1 MSAAASTPP
10 SPPPQASGRPFTAA
24 PDGHAHTPQPH
35 IAPAGHR
42 HLHLWHLPDGTG
54 VHAPIG
60 QLVHDEETGE
70 VCCHLCGGF
79 FSSLG
84 SHLRAHG
91 WTAETYRLAMGLSRN
106 RPLAARTLSAAISA
120 RQSRRYAEDAE
131 LQVHFRTGQAM
142 ARSGVLAQR
151 AREARP
157 DDTPE
162 ARRIR
167 ADALQRGRET
177 VRGRRQAALAGC
189 VADQGSGSLGAYLR
203 DAYVAGTS
211 LADLARATGL
221 GRQRL
226 REAMDEAGIPIR
238 RSGDTTPVGRRARA
252 GAADARAADRLGVPD
267 LCAWL
272 AAQRAAGATL
282 TALAQAVGHSTHWV
296 RWRLERADDQTG

>member
-1 MSAAASTPP
+1 MPIRRSRTSHRPATGTSTCGTCPTAPGCTPPSASSSTMRRRERSAATSAAGSSARSGRTCGPTDGPPRPTDWRWGCPATGRWPHGRCRPRSAPDSPAGTPRTPSCKPTSAPARRWLAAASWR
-10 SPPPQASGRPFTAA
+10 SGR
-24 PDGHAHTPQPH
+24 
-35 IAPAGHR
+35 
-42 HLHLWHLPDGTG
+42 
-54 VHAPIG
+54 
-60 QLVHDEETGE
+60 
-70 VCCHLCGGF
+70 
-79 FSSLG
+79 
-84 SHLRAHG
+84 
-91 WTAETYRLAMGLSRN
+91 
-106 RPLAARTLSAAISA
+106 
-120 RQSRRYAEDAE
+120 
-131 LQVHFRTGQAM
+131 
-142 ARSGVLAQR
+142 
-151 AREARP
+151 ARP
-157 DDTPE
+157 DLTTRPRRDVSAQTPCSGV
-162 ARRIR
+162 ARPSEGGGKRHWR
-167 ADALQRGRET
+167 
-177 VRGRRQAALAGC
+177 V

-203 DAYVAGTS
+203 DAYAAGTS